1 MSEDS
6 EFGPE
11 SDVDQPLEDHIEEL
25 LARVLVIFS
34 IGISI
39 SLLFLP
45 ISDLIIEF
53 LWNLHIPNSNISRPR
68 LYGPFSLIFTRFRLL
83 FLISLFISLP
93 VLIYQCYKF
102 ASVGL
107 YKKEVYY
114 IKQISVMSIVL
125 SFVSLIISNLVLIP
139 VIFKIFNSYSDT
151 TADIAYGLQDT
162 VGLML
167 TIMIYLIFVFHIP
180 ILIIMAIN
188 IELVSI
194 EWLTERRLVF
204 WITFIS
210 ISFIAGSID
219 PTGVIPIIIS
229 IIMITLFEA
238 TIFVLK
244 KSNN

>member
-1 MSEDS
+1 MNEDS
-6 EFGPE
+6 DIGPQ
-11 SDVDQPLEDHIEEL
+11 SDVDQPVEEHIEEL
-25 LARVLVIFS
+25 LARLLIIFS

-39 SLLFLP
+39 SLFFLP
-45 ISDLIIEF
+45 ISDLIIEN
-53 LWNLHIPNSNISRPR
+53 LWNFHIPNSSVNRPK

-93 VLIYQCYKF
+93 VLIYETYKF

-107 YKKEVYY
+107 YEKEAYY
-114 IKQISVMSIVL
+114 VKQISGMSIVL
-125 SFVSLIISNLVLIP
+125 SLSSIIISNLVLIP

-180 ILIIMAIN
+180 ILIVMAIN
-188 IELVSI
+188 IDLVSI

-204 WITFIS
+204 WI
-210 ISFIAGSID
+210 SFVSVSFLAGSID
-219 PTGVIPIIIS
+219 PTGVIPFIIS
-229 IIMITLFEA
+229 LIMILLFEG
-238 TIFVLK
+238 TIFILK
-244 KSNN
+244 RSKN

>member
-1 MSEDS
+1 MSKDS

-11 SDVDQPLEDHIEEL
+11 SDVDQPVEDHIEEL
-25 LARVLVIFS
+25 LARLLVVFS

-53 LWNLHIPNSNISRPR
+53 LWNIHIPDSNVNRPR

-93 VLIYQCYKF
+93 ILIYESYKF

-107 YKKEVYY
+107 YEKEVYY
-114 IKQISVMSIVL
+114 IKQISGMSIVL
-125 SFVSLIISNLVLIP
+125 SVISLIISNLVLIP

-151 TADIAYGLQDT
+151 TANIAYGLQDT

-180 ILIIMAIN
+180 ILIVMAIN

-194 EWLTERRLVF
+194 EWLTERRLIF

-229 IIMITLFEA
+229 IIMIGLFEL
-238 TIFVLK
+238 TILILK
-244 KSNN
+244 RSE